1 MSKFG
6 FVMNPK
12 NFNQNRKRKMKT
24 KLFIAVL
31 AGAILSGCAAT
42 QPKKDISLQL
52 YSLRADIKKDYDGT
66 LKDAGKMGFTTVE
79 AAGYAD
85 GKFYGKTPEQF
96 KKDVEAAGMKVMSSH
111 CRKSLSKEEIA
122 SGDYSKSLEWWKQAI
137 DAHKRAGM
145 KYVVDP
151 YEKFTT
157 MDELKAYAK
166 YFNQIGKLCKDA
178 GIKFGYHNHAHEF
191 QKIGNVMIFDY
202 LIQNTDPELVSFEM
216 DVYWVVRGQN
226 SPVEYFKKYPT
237 RFMLLH
243 IKDHK
248 EFGESGMVGFDAIFN
263 NLPPSVEGIVV
274 EVERYSFEP
283 KVSVQKSIDYLKK
296 NDFVPV
302 SYPRK

>member
-1 MSKFG
+1 
-6 FVMNPK
+6 
-12 NFNQNRKRKMKT
+12 
-24 KLFIAVL
+24 
-31 AGAILSGCAAT
+31 
-42 QPKKDISLQL
+42 
-52 YSLRADIKKDYDGT
+52 
-66 LKDAGKMGFTTVE
+66 
-79 AAGYAD
+79 
-85 GKFYGKTPEQF
+85 
-96 KKDVEAAGMKVMSSH
+96 
-111 CRKSLSKEEIA
+111 
-122 SGDYSKSLEWWKQAI
+122 
-137 DAHKRAGM
+137 
-145 KYVVDP
+145 
-151 YEKFTT
+151 
-157 MDELKAYAK
+157 
-166 YFNQIGKLCKDA
+166 
-178 GIKFGYHNHAHEF
+178 
-191 QKIGNVMIFDY
+191 
-202 LIQNTDPELVSFEM
+202 M